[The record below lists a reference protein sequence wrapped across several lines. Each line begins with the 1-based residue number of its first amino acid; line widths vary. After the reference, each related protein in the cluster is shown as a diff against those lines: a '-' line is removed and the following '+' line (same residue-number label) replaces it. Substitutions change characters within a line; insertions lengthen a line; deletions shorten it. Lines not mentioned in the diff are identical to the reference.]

1 MTPPP
6 QPGPAESERL
16 LSAALILGLLAAAGA
31 LLLLSL
37 LGREILTGDT
47 PAYDKSIRLAVH
59 SLASPE
65 LTTVMRGLSLYGGPT
80 GLTPLGLVL
89 ALAFL
94 IKQWHRGAL
103 LVVLTMAGAGF
114 LNVLLKQSFAR
125 ERPTPFFDYPLPL
138 SHSFPSGHAF
148 FAASFFGGLAVLL
161 SARLRSKAL
170 RVAVW
175 TGAILLTFLIGLSRV
190 YLGVH
195 YPSDVL
201 AGYAAAT
208 VWVAAV
214 AFGDRLVSHR
224 RGRKTSIG

>member
-1 MTPPP
+1 MTSSQRPNA
-6 QPGPAESERL
+6 GESERL
-16 LSAALILGLLAAAGA
+16 LTAALILGLLAAAGA
-31 LLLLSL
+31 LMLLSL
-37 LGREILTGDT
+37 LGREILSGDT
-47 PAYDKSIRLAVH
+47 PAFDNNLRLAVH
-59 SLASPE
+59 SLASPA
-65 LTTVMRGLSLYGGPT
+65 LTTIMRGLSLYGGPT

-89 ALAFL
+89 ALTFL

-125 ERPTPFFDYPLPL
+125 ERPMPFFDYPLPL

-161 SARLRSKAL
+161 SARIRSKGL
-170 RVAVW
+170 RAAVW
-175 TGAILLTFLIGLSRV
+175 IGAVLLTFLIGLSRV

-224 RGRKTSIG
+224 RRRKMPIG